1 MVQPHRI
8 KKFKTKHGDETPFTE
23 GEGGLGP
30 SGSRWTTKELN
41 WLAVH
46 FQDECDVKDVFSA
59 GTVLSGPIAE
69 SIRSKLRADEP
80 DWNELR
86 KIRFSAAH
94 FYSRLFFLGTKEE
107 KQQYY
112 SPSAGTSTQASSAQK
127 DQRSPSESSES
138 SSAYHEQLSL
148 TPTPRPVP
156 LNMHK
161 KPENFAIGSSPLS
174 PKLSKLPNVRNDT
187 RTGKRAPPKKIRM
200 KNLFGVKGSTKPWSE
215 GTNRRISPSS
225 LVSVTHATA
234 PAGPP
239 TKSLPKGVTFLAVDY
254 PSWETSSD
262 TTFTAHSSQSSVSES
277 DSYDQEQG
285 EEEEEEDDEYDAVD
299 DKHENDV
306 VSAAQAFL
314 CLISDAFKSVV
325 QELPLTVG

>member
-8 KKFKTKHGDETPFTE
+8 KKFKTKDGDEMPFTE

-69 SIRSKLRADEP
+69 SIRSELRADEP
-80 DWNELR
+80 DWNKLHE
-86 KIRFSAAH
+86 IRFSAAH
-94 FYSRLFFLGTKEE
+94 IYSRIFLLETKEE
-107 KQQYY
+107 RQQYY

-127 DQRSPSESSES
+127 DQRSPSQSSES

-148 TPTPRPVP
+148 TPTHRPVP
-156 LNMHK
+156 LKMHR
-161 KPENFAIGSSPLS
+161 KPENFATGASPLG
-174 PKLSKLPNVRNDT
+174 PKSSKPPNVRNDA
-187 RTGKRAPPKKIRM
+187 RAGKRAPPKKIRM
-200 KNLFGVKGSTKPWSE
+200 KNLFGVKGSTEPWSE
-215 GTNRRISPSS
+215 ETNRRINPSS
-225 LVSVTHATA
+225 LVSITHATA

-239 TKSLPKGVTFLAVDY
+239 TRSSTKGVPFLAVDY

-262 TTFTAHSSQSSVSES
+262 TAFTAYSSQSSVSES
-277 DSYDQEQG
+277 DSYDEEHG
-285 EEEEEEDDEYDAVD
+285 EEEEEDDEYDAED
-299 DKHENDV
+299 DKFESDV
-306 VSAAQAFL
+306 VTAAQAFL
-314 CLISDAFKSVV
+314 YLIADAFKSVV
-325 QELPLTVG
+325 QELPLIVR